1 MNTIVRIKFLFYLTF
16 FLLVGNVQLYAQ
28 QKLKFAVESFE
39 QDPFDTSARDK
50 QYEKVDGSGS
60 RYAIIKVSST
70 NPDDELKEYR
80 FNFGNLRS
88 SVVEH
93 DNELWIY
100 VQRNAK
106 MVTISRPGYVTL
118 NRYDLQTTIEAG
130 KNYILTLSSAGKRVL
145 MQMVQF
151 NVTPADSK
159 AVVTIKKSTQGAQEE
174 LFGYVNLLLVR
185 LADAHVVSG
194 RAVRTHAGIYDQ
206 KAIVGNL
213 RANLL
218 SALVLHDIGLA
229 LLWVGIAQLRLH
241 LAHAERDEF
250 RARGGSWIADH
261 DGSLLSMAVARTCQ
275 RHEHHQAPG
284 RDALHHFSMNLFH
297 FDLFVFYLIRMNS
310 C

>member
-1 MNTIVRIKFLFYLTF
+1 MNTVVRIKFLFYLIF

-130 KNYILTLSSAGKRVL
+130 KNYTLTLSSAGECQTKY
-145 MQMVQF
+145 
-151 NVTPADSK
+151 
-159 AVVTIKKSTQGAQEE
+159 
-174 LFGYVNLLLVR
+174 GY
-185 LADAHVVSG
+185 
-194 RAVRTHAGIYDQ
+194 HA
-206 KAIVGNL
+206 
-213 RANLL
+213 
-218 SALVLHDIGLA
+218 
-229 LLWVGIAQLRLH
+229 
-241 LAHAERDEF
+241 F
-250 RARGGSWIADH
+250 
-261 DGSLLSMAVARTCQ
+261 
-275 RHEHHQAPG
+275 HH
-284 RDALHHFSMNLFH
+284 
-297 FDLFVFYLIRMNS
+297 
-310 C
+310 